1 MDYKN
6 IISITILIILFDTLY
21 LGVNT
26 VYKTKNITDLFN
38 FEKGKNIYLKN
49 INNIQKEKT
58 KLKTIP
64 TILCYIIT
72 ILILNY
78 YVIEK
83 AGKEKKEISEAVK
96 EAFFLGILIYG
107 LFGLSFYSIM
117 NKWKLSNVIIET
129 LYGGIVFAAIT
140 FINLKYIK

>member
-1 MDYKN
+1 MDFKN
-6 IISITILIILFDTLY
+6 IISITILIIIFDILY

-26 VYKTKNITDLFN
+26 IYKTKNITDLFN
-38 FEKGKNIYLKN
+38 FEKGKDIYLKN

-58 KLKTIP
+58 KLKIIP
-64 TILCYIIT
+64 TILSYIIM

-78 YVIEK
+78 FVIEK
-83 AGKEKKEISEAVK
+83 AKKEKKEIFEAVK

-107 LFGLSFYSIM
+107 LFGLSIYSIM

>member
-6 IISITILIILFDTLY
+6 IISITILIIIFDTLY

-26 VYKTKNITDLFN
+26 VHKTRNIADLFN

-58 KLKTIP
+58 KLKMIP

-78 YVIEK
+78 FVIEK
-83 AGKEKKEISEAVK
+83 AKKEKKEITVAVR